1 MSIQEPIEPS
11 LQQKFQAEKLLRII
25 QDCEDLEILREI
37 AIELLKLNQ
46 KKTAIAECQLE
57 EHGKL
62 NRLNLKKSSE
72 STFFRMMS
80 FIF

>member
-46 KKTAIAECQLE
+46 KKTAIAEW
-57 EHGKL
+57 
-62 NRLNLKKSSE
+62 
-72 STFFRMMS
+72 STRRAWEAEQIKFKEKF
-80 FIF
+80 